1 MRSKRLL
8 LSTIIM
14 VVLLI
19 AVPLFTG
26 CGQVA
31 KYSDPITE
39 NILISMNRSDYAGF
53 SRDFDET
60 MKRELPEDTF
70 PAFVDQVNGQ
80 IGNYIADSK
89 RMTGVNVS
97 NGLTTATY
105 EADFTAV
112 EDITVEVVYQE
123 IDGKMKVVGLWFK

>member
-1 MRSKRLL
+1 MKRRSLL
-8 LSTIIM
+8 LSTIIIAI
-14 VVLLI
+14 LLI

-70 PAFVDQVNGQ
+70 SAFVDQVNGQ
-80 IGNYIADSK
+80 IGNYISDSK

-105 EADFTAV
+105 EADFAAMEGV
-112 EDITVEVVYQE
+112 TVEVVYQE

>member
-1 MRSKRLL
+1 MRIKRSFIL
-8 LSTIIM
+8 IIFLA
-14 VVLLI
+14 VLLI

-60 MKRELPEDTF
+60 MKRELPEGSFD
-70 PAFVDQVNGQ
+70 AFVDQVNGQ

-89 RMTGVNVS
+89 RMTGVNVK

-105 EADFTAV
+105 EADFTAM
-112 EDITVEVVYQE
+112 EDVTVEVVYQE
-123 IDGKMKVVGLWFK
+123 IGGKMKVVGLWFR